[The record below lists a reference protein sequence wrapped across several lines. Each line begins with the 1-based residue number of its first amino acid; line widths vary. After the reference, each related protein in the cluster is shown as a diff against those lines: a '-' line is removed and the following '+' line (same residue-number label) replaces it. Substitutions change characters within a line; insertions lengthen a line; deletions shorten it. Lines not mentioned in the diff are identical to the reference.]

1 VVLRKM
7 SVSPATNLACTVAR
21 VDGDAAPENDYAR
34 RYACV
39 AVPDFSGPRAPATI
53 ARSAHAAARDV
64 EVKEARISC
73 AAGAF
78 LLLVLLTSGG
88 GAGDLGAAADHGAC
102 AESAALAVSVSET
115 REAVLLHIQASGDV
129 EPGSVEVR
137 FAHRKTVVLAR
148 DAEGR
153 SIRSQLV
160 RLPEP
165 VVEEGSSADYDADG
179 ALVMT
184 LRKQA
189 TAQDAEPTGDPR
201 AAAR

>member
-1 VVLRKM
+1 MHLPRHRRHGRADGTLLPLTTTCYI
-7 SVSPATNLACTVAR
+7 SR
-21 VDGDAAPENDYAR
+21 V
-34 RYACV
+34 
-39 AVPDFSGPRAPATI
+39 
-53 ARSAHAAARDV
+53 
-64 EVKEARISC
+64 
-73 AAGAF
+73 AGAF
-78 LLLVLLTSGG
+78 LLFVLLTSPRGS
-88 GAGDLGAAADHGAC
+88 ASNPGAAAVDHGPGPA
-102 AESAALAVSVSET
+102 SGALTVSVSET
-115 REAVLLHIQASGDV
+115 PDAVLLHIRASGDV

-137 FAHRKTVVLAR
+137 FAGRKAIVLAR

-153 SIRSQLV
+153 AIRSQPL

-189 TAQDAEPTGDPR
+189 AAQDAGPMGDPE